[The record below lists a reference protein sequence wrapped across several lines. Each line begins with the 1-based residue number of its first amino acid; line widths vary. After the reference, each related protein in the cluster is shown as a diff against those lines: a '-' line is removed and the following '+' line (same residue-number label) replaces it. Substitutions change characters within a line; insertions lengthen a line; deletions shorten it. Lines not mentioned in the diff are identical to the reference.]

1 MVDVPQEPT
10 TSVSEVKPDPFP
22 MYPVQGRRP
31 AFPDDVRDAHRK
43 VRTPLWRYLL
53 DARPLAILTAPL
65 IYLCLI
71 AFVFLDLSVSLYQAI
86 CFPVYGIPKAKR
98 SDYLI
103 FDRGAL
109 LYLNVLER
117 FNCIYCSYANGL
129 IAYVME
135 IVGRTEQH
143 WCPLKHARKAAAQHS
158 RYNWFLPYGDANAY
172 RAKIEDVREAFQ
184 DLKP

>member
-1 MVDVPQEPT
+1 MNDSSQVVTAPVPNAEA
-10 TSVSEVKPDPFP
+10 DLFP
-22 MYPVQGRRP
+22 MYAMKGHAPV
-31 AFPDDVRDAHRK
+31 FPDNVKEAHRK
-43 VRTPLWRYLL
+43 TRTPLVRYVLS
-53 DARPLAILTAPL
+53 ARPLAILTAPL

-71 AFVFLDLSVSLYQAI
+71 AFLLLDLFVSLYQAI

-109 LYLNVLER
+109 LYLNALER

-143 WCPLKHARKAAAQHS
+143 WCPLKHARKVAIQHS
-158 RYNWFLPYGDANAY
+158 RYNRFLPYGNARAY
-172 RAKIEDVREAFQ
+172 REKIDNVREAFE
-184 DLKP
+184 DLRP

>member
-1 MVDVPQEPT
+1 MVDAPQESATP
-10 TSVSEVKPDPFP
+10 VPGSEPDLFP
-22 MYPVQGRRP
+22 MYPTKGNRP
-31 AFPDDVRDAHRK
+31 VFPEDVRATHRK

-53 DARPLAILTAPL
+53 EARPLAILTAPL

-71 AFVFLDLSVSLYQAI
+71 AFLLLDFSVSLYQAI

-98 SDYLI
+98 ADYLI

-158 RYNWFLPYGDANAY
+158 RYSRFLPYGNATVY
-172 RAKIEDVREAFQ
+172 RKKIDDVREAFQ